1 MSCTVVGEFSNN
13 AGTFM
18 TVAEHWNG
26 SSWSVQSTPNPFGAT
41 GSNFAGVSCPTA
53 LACLGVGWYKDASAN
68 EFPLAEQY
76 S

>member
-1 MSCTVVGEFSNN
+1 VGEFSNN

-18 TVAEHWNG
+18 TLAEHWNG
-26 SSWSVQSTPNPFGAT
+26 SSWSVQSTPNPPGAT
-41 GSNFAGVSCPTA
+41 GSNFAGVSCPTTI
-53 LACLGVGWYKDASAN
+53 ACLGVGWYLDASAN